1 MKLVTSATVVFA
13 LLISFNYCTQKEVS
27 TMSAAE
33 SFLQV
38 KPDSSLILLKRIDP
52 STLATRRQKAKYALL
67 LSAALDKNYIDVTSD
82 SLISIAL
89 NYFSRKTESRD
100 QLLSWYYNGIVL
112 KNAGMYPPAVVSF
125 EKAATIA
132 GKLQDSHQLG
142 LIYRNIASSFD
153 QSNNIPAAIQYL
165 EKAVSCF
172 SINPADSLYHIY
184 ALCSLATEYTVNRD
198 YAQAKQV
205 LSSLNGTSN
214 KTIIG
219 LRDALAAEISI
230 KHDKDYKKGISEY
243 MAVPEYLLS
252 MVDFINIAYAYSV
265 EGEHDLADMWLKKG
279 YSAAKNQPDSATI
292 DYTKSLILFNRG
304 RAAEAF
310 PLLKNATS
318 TQDSLTRALLSDSVS
333 SAQRDYFREEALKE
347 KVKSLENRNISI
359 VLGLLGVFAAIM
371 AYLILSHKSRE
382 KDRHLKDL
390 MAQQVINNR
399 SIVQLSK
406 DNASL
411 LSTHYSERIRQID
424 KISNQYFN
432 ADTKTQKEV
441 IFRHFKDYIQSIND
455 DNVFYD
461 SLYNDLDKYSN
472 GIMSKL
478 RAQVPRINGRNQKI
492 IAMFFS
498 GLSYETVAILTKAPS
513 ANSLKT
519 LKSRLRD
526 MIKESDAADKT
537 FFLEMLDMKKPQARK
552 TKE

>member
-1 MKLVTSATVVFA
+1 
-13 LLISFNYCTQKEVS
+13 
-27 TMSAAE
+27 MSAAE

-219 LRDALAAEISI
+219 LRDALAAEIAI

-265 EGEHDLADMWLKKG
+265 EWTV
-279 YSAAKNQPDSATI
+279 P
-292 DYTKSLILFNRG
+292 
-304 RAAEAF
+304 
-310 PLLKNATS
+310 
-318 TQDSLTRALLSDSVS
+318 S
-333 SAQRDYFREEALKE
+333 SAGSCSK
-347 KVKSLENRNISI
+347 
-359 VLGLLGVFAAIM
+359 
-371 AYLILSHKSRE
+371 LS
-382 KDRHLKDL
+382 
-390 MAQQVINNR
+390 
-399 SIVQLSK
+399 
-406 DNASL
+406 
-411 LSTHYSERIRQID
+411 STHPRHPSG
-424 KISNQYFN
+424 
-432 ADTKTQKEV
+432 KT
-441 IFRHFKDYIQSIND
+441 
-455 DNVFYD
+455 
-461 SLYNDLDKYSN
+461 
-472 GIMSKL
+472 
-478 RAQVPRINGRNQKI
+478 
-492 IAMFFS
+492 S
-498 GLSYETVAILTKAPS
+498 GAP
-513 ANSLKT
+513 
-519 LKSRLRD
+519 
-526 MIKESDAADKT
+526 
-537 FFLEMLDMKKPQARK
+537 
-552 TKE
+552 